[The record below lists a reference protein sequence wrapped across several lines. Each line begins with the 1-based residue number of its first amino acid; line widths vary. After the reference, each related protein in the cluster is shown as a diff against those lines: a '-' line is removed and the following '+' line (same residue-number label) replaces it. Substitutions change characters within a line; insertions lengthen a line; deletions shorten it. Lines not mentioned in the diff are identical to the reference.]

1 MGRNR
6 EARVEPTRSFRRLR
20 RERLVIG
27 DDGRSRGEVAR
38 GSRTPRSR
46 DIDVDFRLLTPR
58 SQRTGRNSRCENVG
72 KCEGGNVVVGPMVSI
87 SR

>member
-38 GSRTPRSR
+38 GSRGTRLRVMLVVQPIEVVPKLKWPRR
-46 DIDVDFRLLTPR
+46 V
-58 SQRTGRNSRCENVG
+58 QAGGRVILQISNVQ
-72 KCEGGNVVVGPMVSI
+72 SYTTH
-87 SR
+87 